1 MRSGWFISVVAAVVV
16 CVGCK
21 ERPNVA
27 VEHEATRKAAK
38 QHFEEKQSA
47 KPNKQQQDGSAP
59 EARLHGCNTA
69 NVQAVVQP
77 KREHVIRC
85 YRKLLATQPKATG
98 RLSVEIH
105 IDKSGRSKFLGVKEN
120 SFNDEAFA
128 QCVFD
133 VLRPLDY
140 PIPKTEPCV
149 VVYPFSF
156 MK

>member
-1 MRSGWFISVVAAVVV
+1 MRPIWVTGVAAMMVISI
-16 CVGCK
+16 GCK

-27 VEHEATRKAAK
+27 VEQEATRKAAE
-38 QHFEEKQSA
+38 QHFEEKQLV
-47 KPNKQQQDGSAP
+47 KPDKQQANRSASKS
-59 EARLHGCNTA
+59 RSRGCNTA

-77 KREHVIRC
+77 KREHIIRC
-85 YRKLLATQPKATG
+85 YRKLLTTQPKAIG

-105 IDKSGRSKFLGVKEN
+105 IDKAGRSKFLGVKEN
-120 SFNDEAFA
+120 TFNNDAFA

-149 VVYPFSF
+149 VIYPFSF